1 VEQFGGLGAVLD
13 FWLLEGPLLEAHA
26 LEVHCES
33 RALALLGG
41 DGDGATHF
49 LEDGLADG
57 EAEAAALQLLVVLA
71 FEGPKV
77 YKQVLESLLAHAVAL
92 VFDSDVEV
100 EVLDLGLVAAV

>member
-1 VEQFGGLGAVLD
+1 
-13 FWLLEGPLLEAHA
+13 
-26 LEVHCES
+26 
-33 RALALLGG
+33 
-41 DGDGATHF
+41 
-49 LEDGLADG
+49 
-57 EAEAAALQLLVVLA
+57 VVLA